1 MAAHDTLGNAMLLQ
15 LAIPLTAAPYRCSV
29 DIARRLG
36 HHLCLEMLSFFSGAS
51 SFVVPTLVPTT
62 PAQAQHAQAVSAA
75 AITQKYAESMPK
87 GFPTTMLVADET
99 YANPLEKS
107 TFGIPTAAGDMYQGG
122 SSTLSLS
129 AMLDEIPVSD
139 LDPKGEEGIKA
150 DLEGVARLKA
160 RQAEEAAQA
169 AAKFQ
174 EDLAAGRLD

>member
-1 MAAHDTLGNAMLLQ
+1 
-15 LAIPLTAAPYRCSV
+15 
-29 DIARRLG
+29 
-36 HHLCLEMLSFFSGAS
+36 
-51 SFVVPTLVPTT
+51 
-62 PAQAQHAQAVSAA
+62 
-75 AITQKYAESMPK
+75 
-87 GFPTTMLVADET
+87 
-99 YANPLEKS
+99 
-107 TFGIPTAAGDMYQGG
+107 MYQGG

-160 RQAEEAAQA
+160 RQAEGAAQA